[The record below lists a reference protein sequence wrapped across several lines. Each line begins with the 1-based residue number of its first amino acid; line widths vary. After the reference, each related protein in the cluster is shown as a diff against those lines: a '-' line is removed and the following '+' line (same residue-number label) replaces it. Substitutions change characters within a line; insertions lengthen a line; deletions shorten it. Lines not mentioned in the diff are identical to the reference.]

1 MSRLAIK
8 RLGVKELKEIGDEKD
23 ILEYLNNICASFGGS
38 STIKELVLYPK
49 DKSVPY
55 LINEVD
61 GFLYKI
67 DVSTFLIKKGN
78 NYTLKNCLTPAEL
91 IKHKINSIHGDR
103 IAFISMDDCDYKGR
117 NKAVFNCPTHGNFTL
132 RLCNAFDG
140 RGCQKCGFDAAVSD
154 RKKGLD
160 DHIDQIR
167 EAHGD
172 KYKYLEF
179 IKVKNE
185 SPKILVECP
194 FHGQYTQY
202 VKVHITGVGCP
213 KCARQKHVDDCVG
226 FSLTDWISAANKS
239 KRFDT
244 FKVYVIKCTDE
255 ITGEVFYK
263 VGRTFNTVNQRYKSK
278 NDLPYDYEIISV
290 VGSTDPEFIYKL
302 ENEIKS
308 DLTTYKYIPK
318 KKFGGMK
325 ECFSKQP
332 ILNEYIH
339 KY

>member
-1 MSRLAIK
+1 MSRSAVKILKISELRKIGNEKAI
-8 RLGVKELKEIGDEKD
+8 LDYLQGVCD
-23 ILEYLNNICASFGGS
+23 SFSGS
-38 STIKELVLYPK
+38 SSIKELVLYPK

-67 DVSTFLIKKGN
+67 DVSTFLKKKGN

-91 IKHKINSIHGDR
+91 IKHKIESIHRDR
-103 IAFISMDDCDYKGR
+103 IAFITMDDCEYKGR

-140 RGCQKCGFDAAVSD
+140 RGCQKCGFEEMGYSL
-154 RKKGLD
+154 RKNLSEYMDK
-160 DHIDQIR
+160 IR
-167 EAHGD
+167 GVHGD
-172 KYKYLEF
+172 KYKYLGLER
-179 IKVKNE
+179 IKNE
-185 SPKILVECP
+185 TSKILVECP
-194 FHGQYTQY
+194 FHGQFTQD
-202 VKVHITGVGCP
+202 VHVHITGVGCP

-244 FKVYVIKCTDE
+244 FKVYVIKCTDKT
-255 ITGEVFYK
+255 TGEVFYK